1 MSPEEIVEAIW
12 AYWAEHLGD
21 WDLEGST
28 ANLRARR
35 LAYEVLAE
43 ALTPDADPDA
53 DPDYWPADA
62 GKDER

>member
-1 MSPEEIVEAIW
+1 VSPEEIVEAIW
-12 AYWAEHLGD
+12 AHWEKYLDD

-43 ALTPDADPDA
+43 ALTPDQD
-53 DPDYWPADA
+53 
-62 GKDER
+62 GER